1 MDPSRAYSGVIS
13 NFINVKIQKIGD
25 IQPTLP
31 FTEYEFL
38 KKYRESFAVS
48 ELGRIAARNIHSETL
63 QLFFGIHMANAATL
77 AARQLAAELKAKEKK
92 RA

>member
-1 MDPSRAYSGVIS
+1 M
-13 NFINVKIQKIGD
+13 KLQKIGY

-31 FTEYEFL
+31 FTEYDFL
-38 KKYRESFAVS
+38 KKYRESFEVS
-48 ELGRIAARNIHSETL
+48 ELGRIAASNRHSETL
-63 QLFFGIHMANAATL
+63 LLFFGIHMTNAATL